1 VKYEASVRWA
11 DRMTF
16 VGRADSNHLVPM
28 DSGPE
33 FGGDSSATKPM
44 ELLLVALGGCTGM
57 DVVPILK
64 KMRQDVAAVEINIAA
79 ERSEEHPKPY
89 TSIDVE
95 YVVTGRNLDEEK
107 VKHAIELSQEKYCS
121 VSAMLRKV
129 CPVNYTWRIVVPDS
143 ATRTADA
150 TGK

>member
-1 VKYEASVRWA
+1 
-11 DRMTF
+11 
-16 VGRADSNHLVPM
+16 M

-33 FGGDSSATKPM
+33 FEGDNAATKPM

-64 KMRQDVAAVEINIAA
+64 KMRQDVTAVDINIAA

-89 TSIDVE
+89 TGIDIE

-107 VKHAIELSQEKYCS
+107 VKHAVELWSRPE
-121 VSAMLRKV
+121 SAA
-129 CPVNYTWRIVVPDS
+129 P
-143 ATRTADA
+143 
-150 TGK
+150 